1 VDNEEVENTYE
12 FIVKLPRVGVS
23 FIGFYDKVRREIL
36 HLILEGIE
44 ITFSGNADYSDM
56 NLMVSRC
63 RIENELKYNAIFP
76 VVFESQHTKDAK
88 YFINFKL
95 SRSGRN
101 SRLIHYIGC
110 SINKSW
116 LTITSEELQAIQ
128 ENVSQVSG
136 GAKAK
141 WGGEVREC

>member
-1 VDNEEVENTYE
+1 MEKEEVENTYE

-36 HLILEGIE
+36 HLILEAIE
-44 ITFSGNADYSDM
+44 ITFSGNNDYSDM
-56 NLMVSRC
+56 NLLVSRC

-76 VVFESQHTKDAK
+76 VVFESQHTKEAK

-128 ENVSQVSG
+128 
-136 GAKAK
+136 
-141 WGGEVREC
+141 